1 MQNSNWDTYSEAP
14 AGRRRPP
21 WAKFLIGCGAAAL
34 LLVAGLLGVG
44 HWAAHSGRDTVKRFL
59 EERVERIMA
68 EPWRRLAGVVEA
80 VRTDEGALALYRGS
94 PLLKAGHPTE
104 AAFLKSAAEWRAK
117 LADFP
122 DAPPQWM
129 EGTDH
134 FRMSRRG
141 ADSLELAYTLPDG
154 TRVRAV
160 WEGGALAEID
170 VR

>member
-1 MQNSNWDTYSEAP
+1 MQDSNWDSYGGAP
-14 AGRRRPP
+14 ARRGRPL
-21 WAKFLIGCGAAAL
+21 WAKLLTGCGGAAVLFVAAA
-34 LLVAGLLGVG
+34 AGLAY
-44 HWAAHSGRDTVKRFL
+44 WAAHSGRDTVKRFL

-68 EPWRRLAGVVEA
+68 EPWRKLAGVVEA

-104 AAFLKSAAEWRAK
+104 DAFLKSAAEWRAK
-117 LADFP
+117 LAGFP

-134 FRMSRRG
+134 FSMSRRG
-141 ADSLELAYTLPDG
+141 AGSLELAYTLPDG